1 MILRQVGDDMV
12 GVIASPTGRGNL
24 LGDYFVVL
32 LLVMTGKCGVIAS
45 PTGCGNLLGDYFVVL
60 LLVMTGK
67 CGVIANEVWQSV
79 ERLLRRFTPRNDI
92 EKVYPSP

>member
-12 GVIASPTGRGNL
+12 GVIASPTGR
-24 LGDYFVVL
+24 
-32 LLVMTGKCGVIAS
+32 
-45 PTGCGNLLGDYFVVL
+45 GNLLGDYFVVL